1 VSGSGDLV
9 ADLLAAWAEAVAPLA
24 DALDSPAGL
33 AALIGELGWNLAPDA
48 DNSITAIFTG
58 VSTAITDL
66 KNAATELGAVAKGDD
81 NALLRAIADLTKG
94 VTAVTGEIRALTGN
108 KGNPAWPAPLNDPA
122 FWSSFPIEVLD
133 YLIYHFLKETYP
145 KLFGLLYFIG
155 ALGLDLVDA
164 PPVGREPYERPT
176 VNWALIPAVVADP
189 KSLFTRVYGWD
200 GTFDHQ
206 KLSRAVEQLLGS
218 FGVPGDAA
226 EPYDRTLLD
235 PYYDPGSTVPA
246 GLLQINAPI
255 LFSVQDTGPAM
266 TTEILSIVLLPIP
279 AAGDKLGQP
288 VGFAI
293 FPLAQLTAGGTIALS
308 DIASLTVSGGFE
320 SAPIRA
326 EIRPSGVT
334 IATDLAAT
342 KLSSRAQVDIKP
354 PTPLILIGSASGTRV
369 ELSAAH
375 FRLGADVSASRSEFE
390 IAVGL
395 AGLGLVIDFSKADGF
410 LQKILGSQPQQLDFS
425 SEIRYSSRTGFGFSG
440 QAELE
445 AAVAV
450 HLDILGVLQVDTI
463 YIALRASANPSA
475 VDLVIAA
482 SARLSIGPIAASV
495 DRIGLEMK
503 LTPAAPGQP
512 PGNLGNLDLGF
523 GFKPPS
529 GLGINLDAGPITG
542 GGFIEFDPDNGR
554 YAGVLALSLYSIQVK
569 AIGLLDTKMP
579 GGESGYSF
587 LVIISVEFTPIQLG
601 FGITLNGVG
610 GLCGINRNFV
620 TDALRAGL
628 RQHSLDHI
636 LFPKD
641 PVKNAPAII
650 SDLRAIFPPAEGRY
664 VFGPMLELGWGGG
677 LNLVTVELGVIL
689 GLPSPVVIAILGQLN
704 VNLPSPDAAIVE
716 LHLDVLGIIDF
727 GKKLFSLDATL
738 YDSRIVVFT
747 IYGDMAMRLSWGD
760 HPSFALAVGGVNPH
774 FQPPAGFPTLKRL
787 TIALSATENFR
798 LTIQTYFA
806 ITSNS
811 FQLGAHAELY
821 IGVSDFNVYGWLGFD
836 ALLIFE
842 PFSFVV
848 DFTAGLAFR
857 SGNSTLMGISISGEL
872 SGPTPWHAKG
882 EAHISLLFFDIGVHV
897 DTTWGESRQID
908 APHTDAWPQLHD
920 AIANLGN
927 WSGALPPGVPAVVTL
942 AKPAADT
949 KSILLADPS
958 GTLTMRERVCPLDQT
973 LTKFGEAV
981 PGPQNVFSLDAV
993 SLGGQSAPFTK
1004 IRDKFAPAQFEQ
1016 MKDQD
1021 KLSRPSFE
1029 DRDAGFSVGDGLVT
1043 VGHGFGLDLAFED
1056 VYVDDKAPPPPSAPV
1071 FYRPSLNLQAL
1082 WAASNGAA
1090 KSALHRVAMGSYAPP
1105 VTAAPLIIMSDEH
1118 FVVATT
1124 TDLTQRADITA
1135 PTTKG
1140 EAYQALAAHL
1150 SSNPAE
1156 RDQLQVVPFHELAP

>member
-1 VSGSGDLV
+1 MSGGTLETLTMELARAFQPLEDRLQSGQVTTLFAEMGLNV
-9 ADLLAAWAEAVAPLA
+9 PGLASQTAFT
-24 DALDSPAGL
+24 DALGQPIS
-33 AALIGELGWNLAPDA
+33 
-48 DNSITAIFTG
+48 
-58 VSTAITDL
+58 
-66 KNAATELGAVAKGDD
+66 AV
-81 NALLRAIADLTKG
+81 
-94 VTAVTGEIRALTGN
+94 
-108 KGNPAWPAPLNDPA
+108 
-122 FWSSFPIEVLD
+122 
-133 YLIYHFLKETYP
+133 
-145 KLFGLLYFIG
+145 
-155 ALGLDLVDA
+155 
-164 PPVGREPYERPT
+164 
-176 VNWALIPAVVADP
+176 
-189 KSLFTRVYGWD
+189 
-200 GTFDHQ
+200 Q
-206 KLSRAVEQLLGS
+206 KLPPLIKALEVAIESKNTDDIVSAL
-218 FGVPGDAA
+218 
-226 EPYDRTLLD
+226 
-235 PYYDPGSTVPA
+235 A
-246 GLLQINAPI
+246 GLLQA
-255 LFSVQDTGPAM
+255 
-266 TTEILSIVLLPIP
+266 
-279 AAGDKLGQP
+279 
-288 VGFAI
+288 
-293 FPLAQLTAGGTIALS
+293 LATIIQALDTIANRLS
-308 DIASLTVSGGFE
+308 TLSVSGV
-320 SAPIRA
+320 S
-326 EIRPSGVT
+326 SQ
-334 IATDLAAT
+334 DLAAFASDLT
-342 KLSSRAQVDIKP
+342 VKLIDYVIVSYLEEFHPAILAWLALLGIADVSPQNAASIDLVHPPYTRKRIRYQSIQQLLTAPHDLVRDTYGWGLSTFDALNMFQRLQAALWSAAVPAAIETSFTPRVPPELHIFWLALKPREELSPPGLELDLVVPFGDGYVFTFPITPQWSFQLSIRGALPAGLSAILTPPASLALTSPSGPLSGRVDFGAVGSGVSPSQPLQLFGLGGASGVFAQQVDATIA
-354 PTPLILIGSASGTRV
+354 GGFDWSASGQAIG
-369 ELSAAH
+369 ELS
-375 FRLGADVSASRSEFE
+375 FE
-390 IAVGL
+390 LTVQHGQV
-395 AGLGLVIDFSKADGF
+395 VIDTSNIDGF
-410 LQKILGSQPQQLDFS
+410 LAKLLPSDG
-425 SEIRYSSRTGFGFSG
+425 
-440 QAELE
+440 
-445 AAVAV
+445 
-450 HLDILGVLQVDTI
+450 LDIDFAFKIGWSSKRGVYFTGGAGI
-463 YIALRASANPSA
+463 ETAIAI
-475 VDLVIAA
+475 D
-482 SARLSIGPIAASV
+482 LSIGPIDVKTLHVGIFTDSSGLQLQTTADIAGAVGPVSAAV
-495 DRIGLEMK
+495 ERIGVQAILK
-503 LTPAAPGQP
+503 FQH
-512 PGNLGNLDLGF
+512 GNLGPVNF
-523 GFKPPS
+523 AVKFKPPN
-529 GLGINLDAGPITG
+529 GLGVSIDAGPITG

-554 YAGVLALSLYSIQVK
+554 YAGVLQLSLYSIQVK

-620 TDALRAGL
+620 TAALQAGL

-689 GLPSPVVIAILGQLN
+689 ALPSPVVIAILGQLN
-704 VNLPSPDAAIVE
+704 VNLPNPDAAIVE

-738 YDSRIVVFT
+738 HDSRIVVFT
-747 IYGDMAMRLSWGD
+747 IYGDMAMRLSWGND
-760 HPSFALAVGGVNPH
+760 PSFALSIGGLNPH

-787 TIALSATENFR
+787 TIALSATESFR

-821 IGVSDFNVYGWLGFD
+821 IGAGDFNVYGWLGFD

-848 DFTAGLAFR
+848 DFTAGLALR
-857 SGNSTLMGISISGEL
+857 SGSSTLMGISISGEL

-882 EAHISLLFFDIGVHV
+882 EAHVSLLFFDIGVHV

-927 WSGALPPGVPAVVTL
+927 WSGALPQGTPAVVTL

-949 KSILLADPS
+949 KSNVLADPS
-958 GTLTMRERVCPLDQT
+958 GALTMRERVCPLDLT

-981 PGPQNVFSLDAV
+981 PGPQNIFSLDAV
-993 SLGGQSAPFTK
+993 SLGGQPVAFTK

-1016 MKDQD
+1016 MSDQD

-1029 DRDAGFSVGDGLVT
+1029 DRTAGFSVGDGLVA

-1056 VYVDDKAPPPPSAPV
+1056 VYVDDKAPPPPSNPV
-1071 FYRPSLNLQAL
+1071 HYRPSLNLQAH
-1082 WAASNGAA
+1082 WALSNAAA
-1090 KSALHRVAMGSYAPP
+1090 KSPLRGVAMGSYAPP
-1105 VTAAPLIIMSDEH
+1105 VTAAPLVTMSDEY

-1124 TDLTQRADITA
+1124 TDLAQRADITQ

-1156 RDQLQVVPFHELAP
+1156 REQLQVLPLHELAQ